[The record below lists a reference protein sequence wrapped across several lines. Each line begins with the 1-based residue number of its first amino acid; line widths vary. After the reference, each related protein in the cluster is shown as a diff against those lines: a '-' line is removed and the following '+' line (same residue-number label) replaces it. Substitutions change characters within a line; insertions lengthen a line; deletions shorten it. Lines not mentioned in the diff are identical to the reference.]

1 MFKLLCVHGKSVTVP
16 VDVVVVVVV
25 VVVVTFISPDE
36 ETRGPIIMNV
46 PS

>member
-1 MFKLLCVHGKSVTVP
+1 MFKLLYIHGKSVTVP

-25 VVVVTFISPDE
+25 TFISPDE
-36 ETRGPIIMNV
+36 EMRGPIIMNV